1 VKLPRFRF
9 GLLPRVA
16 LALAAVGL
24 LPLLVVSLGL
34 VQFNREALYDQ
45 VLRTH
50 IVAARTAA
58 DRIDAILD
66 TRAAL
71 ARGTAGSPELADPG
85 SPEAQAFLRRNL
97 EQWGELGA
105 LAVAVVNPAGE
116 LVFRAQVR
124 GEGERAEAA
133 LQRGVTGLY
142 VPWQGTPVLRFA
154 APLAR
159 GAGSLVLICDGAPV
173 AEAARPRE
181 LDREAQLVIID
192 RSVPGGRIVAGSV
205 TSLAALPGSLTAVAL
220 SGKVVGAARYTVG
233 GQTILAAYAPLA
245 SADWVVVSLQPTASA
260 EAVAAKLRWRTA
272 WAVSAALLLIA
283 ALSAAAW
290 AFLVR
295 PIRSLAA
302 AQRGLAGMGGGGM
315 RPAGDEIADL
325 RQTFDLLQRSLAARS
340 TLDNVFLG
348 RYQVIEALGAGAMG
362 TVFRGWDPRLR
373 RPVALKTIK
382 LAGVLE
388 EERRKDLLATL
399 TREAVTVARLNHP
412 NVVAVYDLE
421 DAPEA
426 AFIAMELVDGM
437 TLETL
442 LGRRHKLTP
451 DEVIPLGMAIAR
463 GLAAAHAQGIV
474 HRDVKP
480 ANVLLGAD
488 GSIKVSDFGIAGLLA
503 ASAEDADTIFGTPG
517 YLPPESLRGG
527 LHGKSGDLFSLGV
540 VLYICLTGAM
550 PFRGTEVGDILRNTL
565 FGQVRPLGRQ
575 VPDIPTELESL
586 VDHLLERDV
595 DRRPSSAEAVAAELE
610 SLAQARGLRWRFDA
624 GTATAGRG
632 YATEPVKAQW
642 VPTTRLDVVESRT
655 ARSS

>member
-1 VKLPRFRF
+1 
-9 GLLPRVA
+9 
-16 LALAAVGL
+16 
-24 LPLLVVSLGL
+24 
-34 VQFNREALYDQ
+34 
-45 VLRTH
+45 
-50 IVAARTAA
+50 
-58 DRIDAILD
+58 
-66 TRAAL
+66 
-71 ARGTAGSPELADPG
+71 
-85 SPEAQAFLRRNL
+85 
-97 EQWGELGA
+97 
-105 LAVAVVNPAGE
+105 
-116 LVFRAQVR
+116 
-124 GEGERAEAA
+124 
-133 LQRGVTGLY
+133 
-142 VPWQGTPVLRFA
+142 
-154 APLAR
+154 
-159 GAGSLVLICDGAPV
+159 
-173 AEAARPRE
+173 
-181 LDREAQLVIID
+181 
-192 RSVPGGRIVAGSV
+192 
-205 TSLAALPGSLTAVAL
+205 
-220 SGKVVGAARYTVG
+220 
-233 GQTILAAYAPLA
+233 
-245 SADWVVVSLQPTASA
+245 
-260 EAVAAKLRWRTA
+260 
-272 WAVSAALLLIA
+272 
-283 ALSAAAW
+283 
-290 AFLVR
+290 
-295 PIRSLAA
+295 
-302 AQRGLAGMGGGGM
+302 M

-348 RYQVIEALGAGAMG
+348 RYRVIEALGAGAMG
-362 TVFRGWDPRLR
+362 TVFRGWDPRLQ

-382 LAGVLE
+382 LAGGLE

-442 LGRRHKLTP
+442 IGRRHKLSP

-527 LHGKSGDLFSLGV
+527 MHGKSGDLFSLGV

-575 VPDIPTELESL
+575 VPDLPAELESL
-586 VDHLLERDV
+586 VEHLLEREV
-595 DRRPSSAEAVAAELE
+595 DRRPSSADAVAAELE
-610 SLAQARGLRWRFDA
+610 SLATARGLRWRFDPGA
-624 GTATAGRG
+624 AAAGRG

-642 VPTTRLDVVESRT
+642 VPTTRLGVVKPGASRP
-655 ARSS
+655 S

>member
-1 VKLPRFRF
+1 
-9 GLLPRVA
+9 VA

-24 LPLLVVSLGL
+24 LPLLIVSLGL
-34 VQFNREALYDQ
+34 VRMNRDAMFDQ

-85 SPEAQAFLRRNL
+85 SPQAQAFLRRSL
-97 EQWGELGA
+97 EQWGELGV

-133 LQRGVTGLY
+133 LRRGVTGLY
-142 VPWQGTPVLRFA
+142 VPGQTPPVLRFA
-154 APLAR
+154 APLAQ
-159 GAGSLVLICDGAPV
+159 GAGSLVLVCGGAPV
-173 AEAARPRE
+173 SEVARPRE
-181 LDREAQLVIID
+181 LDREAQLVVVD
-192 RSVPGGRIVAGSV
+192 RSVPGGRIVAG
-205 TSLAALPGSLTAVAL
+205 TLASLASLPRPLLDVVL
-220 SGKVVGAARYTVG
+220 SGKIVGSGPYTAG

-245 SADWVVVSLQPTASA
+245 GTGWVVVSMQPSASA
-260 EAVAAKLRWRTA
+260 EAVAVNLRWRTA
-272 WAVSAALLLIA
+272 RAVGAALLLIA
-283 ALSAAAW
+283 ALSTAAW

-295 PIRSLAA
+295 PIRALAA
-302 AQRGLAGMGGGGM
+302 AQRDLAGGAGGGRRG
-315 RPAGDEIADL
+315 GDEIADL
-325 RQTFDLLQRSLAARS
+325 RQTFEVLQRSLAARS

-362 TVFRGWDPRLR
+362 TVFRGWDPRLQ

-382 LAGVLE
+382 LAGTLE
-388 EERRKDLLATL
+388 AERRKDLLATL

-437 TLETL
+437 TLEDL
-442 LGRRHKLTP
+442 LGRRHKLSP

-474 HRDVKP
+474 HRDIKP
-480 ANVLLGAD
+480 ANVLLGQD
-488 GSIKVSDFGIAGLLA
+488 GSVKVSDFGIAGLLA
-503 ASAEDADTIFGTPG
+503 ASAEDSETIFGTPG

-527 LHGKSGDLFSLGV
+527 MHGKPGDLFSLGV
-540 VLYICLTGAM
+540 VLYSCLTGSM

-575 VPDIPTELESL
+575 IPGIAPELESL
-586 VDHLLERDV
+586 VEHLLEREV
-595 DRRPSSAEAVAAELE
+595 ERRPSSAEAVATELE
-610 SLAQARGLRWRFDA
+610 VLAMARGLRWRFDP
-624 GTATAGRG
+624 GTATASRG
-632 YATEPVKAQW
+632 YATEPMKAQW
-642 VPTTRLDVVESRT
+642 VPTTRLEIEP
-655 ARSS
+655 RSAGRP